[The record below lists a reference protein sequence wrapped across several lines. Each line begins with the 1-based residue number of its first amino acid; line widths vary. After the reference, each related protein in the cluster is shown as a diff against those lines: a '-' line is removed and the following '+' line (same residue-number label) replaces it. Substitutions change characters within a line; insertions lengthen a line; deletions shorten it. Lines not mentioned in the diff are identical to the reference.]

1 MTEARQIARS
11 HGSDAAMDGCVD
23 GSSDGKDR
31 IEVIEGLG
39 RRLRSGAEGARIA
52 AESMMR
58 GSIVPMSRPSW
69 SLRRKRDGA
78 ALCGEA

>member
-11 HGSDAAMDGCVD
+11 HGSDAAMDGCVG

-39 RRLRSGAEGARIA
+39 RRLRSGAEGL
-52 AESMMR
+52 
-58 GSIVPMSRPSW
+58 GSPPR
-69 SLRRKRDGA
+69 A
-78 ALCGEA
+78 

>member
-11 HGSDAAMDGCVD
+11 HRSDAAMNGCVD

-39 RRLRSGAEGARIA
+39 RRLRSGAEGL
-52 AESMMR
+52 
-58 GSIVPMSRPSW
+58 GSPPR
-69 SLRRKRDGA
+69 A
-78 ALCGEA
+78 